1 MIHRILGWSIF
12 VIQGIFNLCPRLKKT
27 CTGILAVAWLAF
39 CYLGGIGKLWQ
50 LGKCEEDGQW
60 TDFWHHYHNFRAF
73 TYGGWVD
80 HFFEL
85 KCLVS
90 LPVQPLGC
98 GVACRVKL
106 IVLQFCCQ
114 RRASEQLK
122 RPSCFK
128 WRYHGT
134 SCSEIRDVFAYI
146 GSTFMHD
153 PAVNETHFAA
163 HFLGNPAGSWRFA
176 INYNW
181 MQLVVLKI
189 TGTIFSKMVRN
200 SRLQPLSLPEQS
212 MGQVGFAW
220 HGS

>member
-12 VIQGIFNLCPRLKKT
+12 VIQGIFNLCPRLKKNMHWNPGGRLIGLLLFGGNWQT
-27 CTGILAVAWLAF
+27 LA
-39 CYLGGIGKLWQ
+39 IGKMRRGWAMNR
-50 LGKCEEDGQW
+50 
-60 TDFWHHYHNFRAF
+60 FWHHYHDFRAF

-80 HFFEL
+80 HTLEL

-114 RRASEQLK
+114 RRAPEQPK

-134 SCSEIRDVFAYI
+134 SCSEIRDILVYI

-153 PAVNETHFAA
+153 PAVNETHFTA
-163 HFLGNPAGSWRFA
+163 HFLGNAGRKLA
-176 INYNW
+176 ICNK
-181 MQLVVLKI
+181 L
-189 TGTIFSKMVRN
+189 
-200 SRLQPLSLPEQS
+200 
-212 MGQVGFAW
+212 
-220 HGS
+220 